1 MQVESALVV
10 VDMQPI
16 YLTREDHALIERV
29 GLLIDKAI
37 AAGQPIVLLE
47 YAGKGRTC
55 IELIR
60 RLEGYA
66 LVRTKQKY
74 GWGGAAETMEA
85 FADMGVSPLSV
96 SVCGVYTEQCVAQ
109 TVLGLVYNLPGNA
122 IDVLTAACLSIASAY
137 DWSKFP
143 VAGNVNL
150 VAVDVTV

>member
-60 RLEGYA
+60 RL
-66 LVRTKQKY
+66 
-74 GWGGAAETMEA
+74 
-85 FADMGVSPLSV
+85 
-96 SVCGVYTEQCVAQ
+96 
-109 TVLGLVYNLPGNA
+109 
-122 IDVLTAACLSIASAY
+122 
-137 DWSKFP
+137 
-143 VAGNVNL
+143 
-150 VAVDVTV
+150 